1 MILATICSFSV
12 LSLAAQSKGEL
23 KQQQNAIDEIH
34 AEMLTSDNILLV
46 QAAQLFEVEYLE
58 IEWSPTPRVYTFANR
73 TNAAKRSKKK
83 TKRKKERKEIDFT
96 NKRWKSVANIVF
108 SDGQPPIQ
116 TELYSYDYARHAI
129 INAKEVNLEQQLQDY
144 SQGLFG
150 DVDHLIARCEG
161 ILDVDESM
169 AKSADYFDHTYRDL
183 SSYLFAGIRLYD
195 IWAAE
200 TLVDILD
207 EVATAFMIEVKGK
220 ETVRTRIG
228 PQIYDQIKQN
238 FFAYRRYR
246 IVRHALGRLHL
257 NPKAKIDPEFEPLR
271 SNLNHA
277 WMLAKHDPAIMSQ
290 RLQEAGNRDVF
301 FAELSTELKA
311 IYQPQLGLAV
321 PEHFSKNRD
330 DRAAASQLLQSISEK
345 VLKSHELLGF

>member
-1 MILATICSFSV
+1 M
-12 LSLAAQSKGEL
+12 
-23 KQQQNAIDEIH
+23 
-34 AEMLTSDNILLV
+34 
-46 QAAQLFEVEYLE
+46 QLEYKE
-58 IEWSPTPRVYTFANR
+58 IEWQAVHRVYVFDHEQYAP
-73 TNAAKRSKKK
+73 KLKLKYKELRSSSSKWKKIGALSLPDGVPN
-83 TKRKKERKEIDFT
+83 E
-96 NKRWKSVANIVF
+96 
-108 SDGQPPIQ
+108 DGQ
-116 TELYSYDYARHAI
+116 TRYDYATQSLVTHGVKSWGKALSALSKGSLDGI
-129 INAKEVNLEQQLQDY
+129 GEF
-144 SQGLFG
+144 S
-150 DVDHLIARCEG
+150 ARCEG
-161 ILDVDESM
+161 VLDVDEGM

-257 NPKAKIDPEFEPLR
+257 NPKAKVDPEFESLR

-277 WMLAKHDPAIMSQ
+277 LMLAKHDPAIMSQ

-301 FAELSTELKA
+301 FAELATELKA
-311 IYQPQLGLAV
+311 IYQPQLGLPV
-321 PEHFSKNRD
+321 PEHFSENRD
-330 DRAAASQLLQSISEK
+330 NRAAASQLLQSISEK